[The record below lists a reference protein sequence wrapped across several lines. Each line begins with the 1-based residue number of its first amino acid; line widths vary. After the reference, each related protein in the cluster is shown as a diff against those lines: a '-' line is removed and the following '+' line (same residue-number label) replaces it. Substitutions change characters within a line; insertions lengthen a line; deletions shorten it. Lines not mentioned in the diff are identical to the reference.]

1 MADFLLELYSEEIPA
16 GMQVPGLSNLLRLF
30 SQAMKEAGAEM
41 SEPRGYVAAQRL
53 ALIVDDIPTHTPER
67 HEVKKGPKIDAPE
80 KAIEGFLRANGL
92 TSVDQL
98 SVNEHP
104 KGNFYSHDIYVAG
117 QDMSLVLARVI
128 PEIIQNFP
136 WPKSMRWGGGT
147 LKWVRPLRNILC
159 RLDGNIVPFE
169 VGGMV
174 SSGHSYGHRFLDPAA
189 IEISHSGDYVG
200 VLEAHKVI
208 VDQAIREAM
217 IAEGSAALAKKHGY
231 DLIEDTALIRET
243 AGLVEWPV
251 PVLGNIDHAFMAVPD
266 EVLTSVM
273 RTHQK
278 YFSLHNP
285 DTGRLAP
292 AFITISNMQMDDG
305 GAAIAAGN
313 ERVLRARL
321 SDGQFFWDQD
331 RKTKLE
337 DRVARLDAITFHA
350 KLGTVGDKVARLEA
364 LAAELAVPFHA
375 PADKA
380 ARAAL
385 LSKADL
391 VSDMVFEFPELQG
404 IMGGYYAIHDQ
415 EDESVARAIA
425 SHYAPL
431 GPGDAIP
438 DQVLGCVVA
447 LADKIDT
454 LTGFWLIDEKPTG
467 SKDPFAL
474 RRAALGVIR
483 ILLEMQISVSL
494 TTVFLS
500 AMRRH
505 HGAGQGSLDAED
517 YEALCQDLLSF
528 VMDRLQ
534 VYLRDQGIRYDVVAA
549 SMRAGADDVVDVVA
563 RGRALMRFV
572 DTDAGANLLAAYNRA
587 DGICQKAK
595 LDVNEIASG
604 SVRAV
609 DPDLFEL
616 DAERDL
622 FSAMQSLISQGEDA
636 RLRETESFNLFLQAL
651 SNLAAPV
658 DQFFDKVMVNV
669 DDKAVRDNRLAI
681 LSNLVFLMRKTGD
694 LSRIV
699 KG

>member
-16 GMQVPGLSNLLRLF
+16 GMQVPGLANLLRLF
-30 SQAMKEAGAEM
+30 SQAMDEAGAEILGA
-41 SEPRGYVAAQRL
+41 RGYVSAQRL
-53 ALIVDDIPTHTPER
+53 ALLVDDIPLHTPER
-67 HEVKKGPKIDAPE
+67 HEVKKGPKLDAPE

-92 TSVDQL
+92 TSVEQL
-98 SVNEHP
+98 VVNEHP
-104 KGNFYSHDIYVAG
+104 KGNFYSHEISIAG
-117 QDMSLVLARVI
+117 QDMSVVLAQVI
-128 PEIIQNFP
+128 PEIVQNFP
-136 WPKSMRWGGGT
+136 WPKSMRWGNGS

-159 RLDGNIVPFE
+159 RLDSNIVPFE
-169 VGGMV
+169 VDGLV
-174 SSGHSYGHRFLDPAA
+174 SNGHSYGHRFLDPAA
-189 IEISHSGDYVG
+189 IEISKSSDYVG
-200 VLEAHKVI
+200 LLEAHKVI
-208 VDQAIREAM
+208 VDPVIREAM
-217 IAEGSAALAKKHGY
+217 IAEGSAALARKHGY
-231 DLIEDTALIRET
+231 ELIEDAGLIRET

-251 PVLGNIDHAFMAVPD
+251 PVLGNIDDAFMAVPD

-285 DTGRLAP
+285 ATRRLAP
-292 AFITISNMQMDDG
+292 AFITISNMQMADG

-331 RKTKLE
+331 RKIKLA
-337 DRVARLDAITFHA
+337 DRVSRLDAITFHA
-350 KLGTVGDKVARLEA
+350 KLGTVGDKVNRLEA
-364 LAAELAVPFHA
+364 LAAELAVPFDV

-404 IMGGYYAIHDQ
+404 IMGGYYAVHDN
-415 EDESVARAIA
+415 EDANVGQAIA

-438 DQVLGCVVA
+438 DQALGCVVA

-483 ILLEMQISVSL
+483 ILLETETSVSL
-494 TTVFLS
+494 KVIFLA

-505 HGAGQGSLDAED
+505 HGSRQSAPSFDADKYDGLSE
-517 YEALCQDLLSF
+517 DLLSF

-534 VYLRDQGIRYDVVAA
+534 VYLRDQGIRHDVVAA

-563 RGRALMRFV
+563 RGRALMSFI
-572 DTDAGANLLAAYNRA
+572 DTDAGSNLLAAYNRA

-595 LDVNEIASG
+595 LEVMDATSAIA
-604 SVRAV
+604 
-609 DPDLFEL
+609 PELFEL

-622 FSAMQSLISQGEDA
+622 YSAMQGVMSQGDDA
-636 RLRETESFNLFLQAL
+636 SLRETDGFNLFLQAL

-669 DDKAVRDNRLAI
+669 EDQAVRDNRLAI
-681 LSNLVFLMRKTGD
+681 LSNLVFLMRKTGN